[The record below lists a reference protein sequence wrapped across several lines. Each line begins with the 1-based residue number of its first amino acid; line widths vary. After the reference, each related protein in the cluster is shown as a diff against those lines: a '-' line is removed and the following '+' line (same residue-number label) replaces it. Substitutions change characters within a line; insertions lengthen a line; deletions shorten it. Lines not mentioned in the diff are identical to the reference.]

1 MTAALR
7 ETNFTLPGQ
16 TAFYRGKVR
25 DVYALADDRLVMVA
39 TDRISAFDVVLPAAI
54 PHKGQVLNQLAAFQL
69 AATADLVPNW
79 VEAQPDPCVTVGR
92 RCRPYPV
99 EMVIRGYLTGH
110 AWRTYAAGGRLL
122 CGVRLP
128 DGLREYDALPDGPII
143 TPTTKAAAG
152 HDEDI
157 SREEILRQRLVPE
170 ADYAQ
175 LEDYSRALFR
185 RGTEVA
191 AARGLVLLDTKYEF
205 GRDASGPEVELSAA
219 GGLIRVIDEI
229 HTPDSSRYCYTEGFA
244 AARNRGEAP
253 RQLSQEFVRQW
264 LIGEGFQGKAG
275 QTPPPMTPAWCAT
288 IGGRYV
294 ELFELLTG
302 EKFVTAATPDEA
314 PAARIERR
322 LRAWLA
328 AAPPA
333 RAPASEANAGKNRGN
348 R

>member
-7 ETNFTLPGQ
+7 ETNFHLPGQ

-25 DVYALADDRLVMVA
+25 DVYALENERLVMVA
-39 TDRISAFDVVLPAAI
+39 TDRISAFDVVLPEAI

-92 RCRPYPV
+92 RCVPYPV

-110 AWRTYAAGGRLL
+110 AWRTYAAGGRTL
-122 CGVRLP
+122 CGVSLP
-128 DGLREYDALPDGPII
+128 DGLREYDALPNGPII

-157 SREEILRQRLVPE
+157 SREAILRQELVPE
-170 ADYAQ
+170 VAYAQ
-175 LEDYSRALFR
+175 LEAYTHDLFQ

-205 GRDASGPEVELSAA
+205 GRDEAA
-219 GGLIRVIDEI
+219 DGLIRVIDEI
-229 HTPDSSRYCYTEGFA
+229 HTPDSSRYCYAEGFDA
-244 AARNRGEAP
+244 LRARGKAP
-253 RQLSQEFVRQW
+253 RQLSKEFVRQW
-264 LIGEGFQGKAG
+264 LISEGFQGLAG
-275 QTPPPMTPAWCAT
+275 QVPPPMSAEWCQA
-288 IGGRYV
+288 IGARYV
-294 ELFELLTG
+294 ELYELLTG
-302 EKFVTAATPDEA
+302 ETFVPAATTTES

-322 LRAWLA
+322 LRTWLTA
-328 AAPPA
+328 TDGHPV
-333 RAPASEANAGKNRGN
+333 
-348 R
+348 